1 MLGAGM
7 DDVISKPYK
16 IDELVEKINT
26 NIKKSLTK
34 ADK

>member
-1 MLGAGM
+1 M